1 MVKRL
6 LLLSNS
12 KDEEGGYLVYPESE
26 IRGFLGKAIKKV
38 LFIPYAQVLMS
49 HDKFAEQVGKR
60 FSDMGYE
67 LESLH
72 QSVDPLGAIKNAEAI
87 VIGGG
92 NTFVLLQHL
101 YEIDILDLIRKRVEQ
116 GVPYIGWS
124 AGANLASPN
133 IMTTNDMP
141 VIEFSSLNSFNF
153 VPFQINPHYF
163 DHESDSKPQGE
174 TREQRIKEFC
184 LLNPDVFVVGLREL
198 TLLRVEG
205 DEIKFIG
212 SRNVRIF
219 KGEEDKEHEP
229 GSSLSFLL
237 K

>member
-26 IRGFLGKAIKKV
+26 VKDFLGKDVKKV

-49 HDKFAEQVGKR
+49 HDSFASQVEKR
-60 FSDMGYE
+60 FNDMGYE

-72 QSVDPLGAIKNAEAI
+72 QSVDPLGAI

-101 YEIDILDLIRKRVEQ
+101 YEIDILDLIRRRVEQ

-124 AGANLASPN
+124 AGANLASPS

-163 DHESDSKPQGE
+163 DHESDSKSQGE

-184 LLNPDVFVVGLREL
+184 LLNPNVFVVGLREL

-205 DEIKFIG
+205 DEIKFVG
-212 SRNVRIF
+212 SRNVKIF